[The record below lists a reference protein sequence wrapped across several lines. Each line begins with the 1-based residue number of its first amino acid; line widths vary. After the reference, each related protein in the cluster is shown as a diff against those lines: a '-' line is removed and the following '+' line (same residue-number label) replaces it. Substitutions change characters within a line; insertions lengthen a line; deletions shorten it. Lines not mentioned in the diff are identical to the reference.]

1 MNDSKLNKIRIR
13 IDNTDDK
20 IVRLFEERLR
30 LVDEIIEEKN
40 KLELPIKD
48 SQRESEIIKRYK
60 ERDDFKFIE
69 MLYKSIFEISRLREE
84 EKSKKIKG

>member
-84 EKSKKIKG
+84 EKSKKY

>member
-40 KLELPIKD
+40 SLGIAIKD
-48 SQRESEIIKRYK
+48 SKREAEILKRYK

-84 EKSKKIKG
+84 EKSIKY

>member
-30 LVDEIIEEKN
+30 LVDEIIGEKN

-48 SQRESEIIKRYK
+48 SQRETEIIKRYK

-84 EKSKKIKG
+84 EKSKKN

>member
-13 IDNTDDK
+13 IDNIDDK
-20 IVRLFEERLR
+20 IVRLFEERLH
-30 LVDEIIEEKN
+30 LVDEIIGEKN

-48 SQRESEIIKRYK
+48 SQRETEIIKRYK

-84 EKSKKIKG
+84 EKSKKY

>member
-40 KLELPIKD
+40 KIELPIKD

-84 EKSKKIKG
+84 EKSKKY

>member
-40 KLELPIKD
+40 KLDLPLKD
-48 SQRESEIIKRYK
+48 SQRESEIVKRYK

-69 MLYKSIFEISRLREE
+69 ILYKSIFEISRLREE
-84 EKSKKIKG
+84 EKSKKY

>member
-1 MNDSKLNKIRIR
+1 MSDSKLNKIRIR

-84 EKSKKIKG
+84 EKSKKY

>member
-20 IVRLFEERLR
+20 IVRLFEERLS

-48 SQRESEIIKRYK
+48 SERESEIIKRYK

-84 EKSKKIKG
+84 EKSTK

>member
-84 EKSKKIKG
+84 EKS

>member
-13 IDNTDDK
+13 IDNTDDE

-30 LVDEIIEEKN
+30 LVEEIIEEKN

-84 EKSKKIKG
+84 EKSKK

>member
-84 EKSKKIKG
+84 EKSKKN

>member
-48 SQRESEIIKRYK
+48 SQRETEIIKRYK

-84 EKSKKIKG
+84 EKSKKY

>member
-30 LVDEIIEEKN
+30 LVDEIIGEKN

-48 SQRESEIIKRYK
+48 SQRETEIIKRYK

-84 EKSKKIKG
+84 EKSKKY

>member
-60 ERDDFKFIE
+60 ERDNFKFIE

-84 EKSKKIKG
+84 EKSKKN

>member
-60 ERDDFKFIE
+60 ESDDFKFIE

-84 EKSKKIKG
+84 EKSTKY

>member
-84 EKSKKIKG
+84 GKSKKN

>member
-48 SQRESEIIKRYK
+48 SQRESKIIKRYK
-60 ERDDFKFIE
+60 ERYNFKFIE

-84 EKSKKIKG
+84 EKSKKN

>member
-40 KLELPIKD
+40 KLDLPLKD
-48 SQRESEIIKRYK
+48 SQRESEIVKRYK

-84 EKSKKIKG
+84 EKSKKY